1 LTRARELG
9 ADPIINYVNEPN
21 WRAEVNALTR
31 GAGADDAVLVAG
43 GDSVNQSLEAL
54 KIGGN
59 VVIIGLLQDPN
70 FTVQILP
77 FILRQGTIQTLS
89 VGLPE
94 AFEKMNCAK
103 IARMISQ
110 RYSCQNNAT
119 HTRAGKTCPKT
130 RIMSRRS

>member
-70 FTVQILP
+70 FTVKILP
-77 FILRQGTIQTLS
+77 FILRQGTIQTS
-89 VGLPE
+89 HPNYG
-94 AFEKMNCAK
+94 
-103 IARMISQ
+103 
-110 RYSCQNNAT
+110 
-119 HTRAGKTCPKT
+119 G
-130 RIMSRRS
+130 

>member
-1 LTRARELG
+1 MRARELG
-9 ADPIINYVNEPN
+9 ADQIINYVNEPN

-59 VVIIGLLQDPN
+59 VVIIGLLLDPN

-77 FILRQGTIQTLS
+77 FVLRQGTIQTLS
-89 VGLPE
+89 VGLQE
-94 AFEKMNCAK
+94 AFEKMNRAK
-103 IARMISQ
+103 IAQMISQ